1 MSTTATPSVI
11 PTGTWVID
19 PAHSQVGFAVKHMG
33 IATVRGEFTE
43 FEGALEIGD
52 DLTGARAHGTVK
64 TASVD
69 TRQPQRDADLRS
81 ANFLDADQYPELRF
95 ESTGIE
101 ALDDGELRITGK
113 LTIHGVTN
121 DIVLHAEVQGT
132 DIDPSGNER
141 VGLEIT
147 GELSRSAY
155 GMKFNQAL
163 GSGNLVVSDKVKVT
177 LDISA
182 VNQSS

>member
-1 MSTTATPSVI
+1 MSTITTPSIV

-33 IATVRGEFTE
+33 IATVRGEFTDY
-43 FEGALEIGD
+43 EGALEIGD
-52 DLTGARAHGTVK
+52 DLSSARAHGTVK

-81 ANFLDADQYPELRF
+81 AHFFDADHYPELRF

-101 ALDDGELRITGK
+101 ALDEDELRISGK

-121 DIVLHAEVQGT
+121 DVILHAEIQGT

-147 GELSRSAY
+147 GELSRSDY
-155 GMKFNQAL
+155 GMKFNEAL
-163 GSGNLVVSDKVKVT
+163 GSGNLIVSDKVKLT

-182 VNQSS
+182 VKQSS

>member
-1 MSTTATPSVI
+1 MSTITAPSIV

-19 PAHSQVGFAVKHMG
+19 PAHSQVGFAVRHMG
-33 IATVRGEFTE
+33 IATVRGEFTD
-43 FEGALEIGD
+43 FAGALEIGD
-52 DLTGARAHGTVK
+52 DLSSARAHGSVK

-81 ANFLDADQYPELRF
+81 AHFLDADQYPELPF

-101 ALDDGELRITGK
+101 SLDEEKLRITGK

-132 DIDPSGNER
+132 DTDPTGNER

-147 GELSRSAY
+147 GELSRGDY

-163 GSGNLVVSDKVKVT
+163 GSGNLVVSDKVKLT

-182 VNQSS
+182 IKQSS